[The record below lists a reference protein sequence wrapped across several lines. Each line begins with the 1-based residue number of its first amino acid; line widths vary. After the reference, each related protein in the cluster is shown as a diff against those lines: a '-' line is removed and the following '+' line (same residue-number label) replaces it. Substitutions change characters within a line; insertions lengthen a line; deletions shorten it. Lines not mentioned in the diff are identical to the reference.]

1 MSGSPGM
8 RRPSLFPAE
17 AFPPISC
24 PSGICIHLLWGN
36 SQSWCTS
43 HSLQKKNPLN
53 PEGTPGC
60 KEGWP
65 SAQGGEHSVLLEGEW
80 VLQLLDEEKSTQEQ

>member
-1 MSGSPGM
+1 MSQTAQTIVTNPQWLSHNKFITGFRDSRELVSSSPGM

-17 AFPPISC
+17 AFPPVSC

-43 HSLQKKNPLN
+43 HSLQKKKP
-53 PEGTPGC
+53 T
-60 KEGWP
+60 
-65 SAQGGEHSVLLEGEW
+65 
-80 VLQLLDEEKSTQEQ
+80 